1 MEVILFSNHCPQ
13 CRVLEAKLKQKGIEY
28 QEINDIDLMLE
39 KGFKSM
45 PMLEVDGIIMNF
57 TQSNTWIK
65 ERE

>member
-45 PMLEVDGIIMNF
+45 PMLEVDGVIMNF
-57 TQSNTWIK
+57 IQSNTWIK
-65 ERE
+65 ERK

>member
-1 MEVILFSNHCPQ
+1 MEVILYSNHCPQ
-13 CRVLEAKLKQKGIEY
+13 CKVLEAKLKQNNIEY

-45 PMLEVDGIIMNF
+45 PMLEVDGVIMNF

-65 ERE
+65 ERK